1 VDSERFGI
9 SFLNLNFINT
19 VTEITMIYP
28 TNLSRC
34 STELIGSVADPDPDL
49 IRSVD
54 PDPDSESGSGSKR
67 AKITHKN
74 IKKPR
79 NFMF

>member
-1 VDSERFGI
+1 MD
-9 SFLNLNFINT
+9 T
-19 VTEITMIYP
+19 VTKITMIYP

-34 STELIGSVADPDPDL
+34 TELVGSVADPDP
-49 IRSVD
+49 
-54 PDPDSESGSGSKR
+54 ESGSGSKR

-74 IKKPR
+74 WKIIR